1 MTVIERKPIPI
12 YEVECFECKSKI
24 QYKKSEVF
32 TCHITC
38 PVCGVSLWA
47 DTINPVKMENEVVFR
62 KFNLNEEGST
72 NNN

>member
-32 TCHITC
+32 TCHIIC

-47 DTINPVKMENEVVFR
+47 ETIMPVKFENGED
-62 KFNLNEEGST
+62 K
-72 NNN
+72 

>member
-1 MTVIERKPIPI
+1 MTIIERKPIPI

-47 DTINPVKMENEVVFR
+47 NTIIPVKFESFESGD
-62 KFNLNEEGST
+62 K
-72 NNN
+72 

>member
-1 MTVIERKPIPI
+1 MIVIERKPIPI
-12 YEVECFECKSKI
+12 YEVECFECKLKI

-47 DTINPVKMENEVVFR
+47 NTISPVKMENEVVFR

>member
-1 MTVIERKPIPI
+1 MIVIERKPIPI

-47 DTINPVKMENEVVFR
+47 ETIMPVKFEDGEY
-62 KFNLNEEGST
+62 K
-72 NNN
+72 

>member
-38 PVCGVSLWA
+38 PVCGVSLWTE
-47 DTINPVKMENEVVFR
+47 TIMPVKFENGED
-62 KFNLNEEGST
+62 K
-72 NNN
+72 

>member
-1 MTVIERKPIPI
+1 MIVIKRKPIPI

-32 TCHITC
+32 NFHITC

-47 DTINPVKMENEVVFR
+47 NTISPVKMENEVVFR